1 MKAVVKTSSY
11 FSSINSAPRRNA
23 QIYDALHCK
32 MRSSYEVHKITT
44 MSITNSILV
53 ANSMYAHCVMNFILC
68 ILQCANYSVASWI
81 AVVLLGV
88 ANWHNNTLT
97 LMRLL

>member
-1 MKAVVKTSSY
+1 MPKYMTLCTAKCEV
-11 FSSINSAPRRNA
+11 A
-23 QIYDALHCK
+23 
-32 MRSSYEVHKITT
+32 SYEVHKITT
-44 MSITNSILV
+44 MSIPNSILV

-88 ANWHNNTLT
+88 ANWHNNTDASVVA
-97 LMRLL
+97 